1 MQPTIPNFL
10 PVLQGQDFGDIT
22 ERTNLRDRLKCKSFR
37 WFLENV
43 YPEKFIPDE
52 NVYAW
57 GMVSFNMG
65 KHYIDLS
72 HHFERFMVANMTWLS
87 LWNIHE

>member
-1 MQPTIPNFL
+1 VVN
-10 PVLQGQDFGDIT
+10 GQDFGDIT

-65 KHYIDLS
+65 
-72 HHFERFMVANMTWLS
+72 
-87 LWNIHE
+87 NIYHQNPDPVIPVEN